1 MNAAAIAPSA
11 PGGVQPDQRTTVIE
25 VRHLVKRFGEA
36 VVHDD
41 LNLDVYR
48 GEVLSIVG
56 GSGSGKTVLLRQIVG
71 LERPTSGT
79 IRVFGEDLKTLGA
92 AALQALRNRWGL
104 QFQRGALFS
113 ALSVIDNIAL
123 PLRELRTLPDDL
135 ICQASLLKLQLV
147 GLSARDAD
155 KMPSDL
161 SGGMIKRVALARALA
176 LEPELV
182 FLDEP
187 TAGLDPMASDDY
199 VALIRELRRE
209 LGLTVVM
216 VTHDLD
222 TLVALSDRVAVLA
235 DHKVLAARPIRELVR
250 IDHPFIREYFLGER
264 GQRAMQALPPAPAA
278 GPASPAHPA
287 SPADA
292 PDPAGPQPGE
302 A

>member
-1 MNAAAIAPSA
+1 MNDRIERDTP
-11 PGGVQPDQRTTVIE
+11 RERIIE
-25 VRHLVKRFGEA
+25 VRNLVKRYGDN
-36 VVHDD
+36 VVHDG

-56 GSGSGKTVLLRQIVG
+56 GSGTGKTVLLRQIVG
-71 LERPTSGT
+71 LDTPTSGT
-79 IRVFGEDLKTLGA
+79 IRVFGENPASLTA
-92 AALQALRNRWGL
+92 AQLQALRNRWGL

-123 PLRELRTLPDDL
+123 PLREMRALPDNL

-216 VTHDLD
+216 ITHDLD
-222 TLVALSDRVAVLA
+222 SLVALSDRVAVLA
-235 DHKVLAARPIRELVR
+235 DRKVLVAAPIPEV
-250 IDHPFIREYFLGER
+250 IQVDHPFIREYFLGDR
-264 GQRAMQALPPAPAA
+264 AQRALQALPALHGPGSTAAPT
-278 GPASPAHPA
+278 
-287 SPADA
+287 
-292 PDPAGPQPGE
+292 GE

>member
-1 MNAAAIAPSA
+1 MTMTHASA
-11 PGGVQPDQRTTVIE
+11 PANVGPDTPREKIIE
-25 VRHLVKRFGEA
+25 VRNLVKRYGDN
-36 VVHDD
+36 VVHDG

-56 GSGSGKTVLLRQIVG
+56 GSGTGKTVLLRQIVG
-71 LERPTSGT
+71 LDKPTSGT
-79 IRVFGEDLKTLGA
+79 IKVFGENPASLTA
-92 AALQALRNRWGL
+92 EQLQALRNRWGL

-123 PLRELRTLPDDL
+123 PLREMRALPDNL

-147 GLSARDAD
+147 GLTAKDAD

-216 VTHDLD
+216 ITHDLD

-235 DHKVLAARPIRELVR
+235 DRKVLAAAPIAEV
-250 IDHPFIREYFLGER
+250 IKVDHPFIREYFLGDR
-264 GQRAMQALPPAPAA
+264 AQRALQALPAPKGPGSPAA
-278 GPASPAHPA
+278 PTGNTG
-287 SPADA
+287 DT
-292 PDPAGPQPGE
+292 
-302 A
+302 

>member
-1 MNAAAIAPSA
+1 MTAPDTA
-11 PGGVQPDQRTTVIE
+11 NERQTIIE
-25 VRHLVKRFGEA
+25 VRNLVKRYGDA
-36 VVHDD
+36 VVHDGV
-41 LNLDVYR
+41 NLDVYR
-48 GEVLSIVG
+48 GEILSIVG

-79 IRVFGEDLKTLGA
+79 IRVFGEELARLRPSQ
-92 AALQALRNRWGL
+92 LQTLRNRWGL

-123 PLRELRTLPDDL
+123 PLRELRALPDNL
-135 ICQASLLKLQLV
+135 ICEAALLKLQQV

-155 KMPSDL
+155 KMPSSL

-182 FLDEP
+182 FMDEP

-199 VALIRELRRE
+199 VTLIRELRHE
-209 LGLTVVM
+209 LDLTVVLI
-216 VTHDLD
+216 THDLD

-235 DHKVLAARPIRELVR
+235 DHKVLAAQPISELVK
-250 IDHPFIREYFLGER
+250 INHPFIREYFLGER
-264 GQRAMQALPPAPAA
+264 AQRALQALPAGQDGQPFSGAP
-278 GPASPAHPA
+278 S
-287 SPADA
+287 
-292 PDPAGPQPGE
+292 GE

>member
-1 MNAAAIAPSA
+1 MSA
-11 PGGVQPDQRTTVIE
+11 PAESEREPAASPAPARRTAVIE
-25 VRHLVKRFGEA
+25 VRELVKRFGKA
-36 VVHDD
+36 VVHDH
-41 LNLDVYR
+41 LNLDVWR

-71 LERPTSGT
+71 LERPTSGC
-79 IRVFGEDLKTLGA
+79 IKVFGEDPAKLRPA
-92 AALQALRNRWGL
+92 QLQALRNRWGL

-123 PLRELRTLPDDL
+123 PLRELRALPDNL
-135 ICQASLLKLQLV
+135 ICRAALLKLQLV

-176 LEPELV
+176 LEPELL

-216 VTHDLD
+216 ITHDLD

-235 DHKVLAARPIRELVR
+235 DHKVIAAAPIPDVVKV
-250 IDHPFIREYFLGER
+250 DHPFIREYFLGER
-264 GQRAMQALPPAPAA
+264 AQRALLALPQAARFPQPAA
-278 GPASPAHPA
+278 L
-287 SPADA
+287 
-292 PDPAGPQPGE
+292 PGE

>member
-1 MNAAAIAPSA
+1 MTARETI
-11 PGGVQPDQRTTVIE
+11 IE
-25 VRHLVKRFGEA
+25 VRNLVKRFGRA
-36 VVHDD
+36 VVHDGLD
-41 LNLDVYR
+41 LDVYR

-56 GSGSGKTVLLRQIVG
+56 GSGTGKTVLLRQIVG
-71 LERPTSGT
+71 LDKPTAGS
-79 IRVFGEDLKTLGA
+79 IRVFGEDVAHLRGSK
-92 AALQALRNRWGL
+92 LQSLRNRWGM

-123 PLRELRTLPDDL
+123 PLRELKGLPDNL
-135 ICQASLLKLQLV
+135 ICEASLLKLQLV

-155 KMPSDL
+155 KRPSDL

-199 VALIRELRRE
+199 VALIHELRRE

-235 DHKVLAARPIRELVR
+235 DRKVLAAQPIPELIKV
-250 IDHPFIREYFLGER
+250 DHPFIREYFLGER
-264 GQRAMQALPPAPAA
+264 GQRALLALPSATADRA
-278 GPASPAHPA
+278 G
-287 SPADA
+287 DM
-292 PDPAGPQPGE
+292 
-302 A
+302 

>member
-1 MNAAAIAPSA
+1 MNHPANPSPARREAI
-11 PGGVQPDQRTTVIE
+11 IE
-25 VRHLVKRFGEA
+25 VRDLVKRYGDN
-36 VVHDD
+36 VVHDH

-56 GSGSGKTVLLRQIVG
+56 GSGTGKTVLLRQIVG

-79 IRVFGEDLKTLGA
+79 IKVFGESPAKLKPA
-92 AALQALRNRWGL
+92 QLQALRNRWGL

-123 PLRELRTLPDDL
+123 PMRELRALPDNL

-147 GLSARDAD
+147 GLSAKDAD
-155 KMPSDL
+155 KMPADL

-216 VTHDLD
+216 ITHDLD

-235 DHKVLAARPIRELVR
+235 DRKVLAAAPIPELVKV
-250 IDHPFIREYFLGER
+250 DHPFIREYFLGDR
-264 GQRAMQALPPAPAA
+264 AQRALQALPAPSR
-278 GPASPAHPA
+278 PE
-287 SPADA
+287 A
-292 PDPAGPQPGE
+292 PRPSSGDT
-302 A
+302 

>member
-1 MNAAAIAPSA
+1 MSDLVERDMPRERI
-11 PGGVQPDQRTTVIE
+11 IE
-25 VRHLVKRFGEA
+25 VRNLVKRYGDN
-36 VVHDD
+36 VVHDG

-56 GSGSGKTVLLRQIVG
+56 GSGTGKTVLLRQIVG
-71 LERPTSGT
+71 LDKPTSGT
-79 IRVFGEDLKTLGA
+79 IKVFGENPASLTPA
-92 AALQALRNRWGL
+92 QLQALRNRWGL

-123 PLRELRTLPDDL
+123 PLREMRALPDNL

-161 SGGMIKRVALARALA
+161 SGGMVKRVALARALA

-216 VTHDLD
+216 ITHDLD

-235 DHKVLAARPIRELVR
+235 DRKVLAAAPIPEV
-250 IDHPFIREYFLGER
+250 IKVDHPFIREYFLGER
-264 GQRAMQALPPAPAA
+264 AQRALQALPAPQGAAGAPA
-278 GPASPAHPA
+278 HT
-287 SPADA
+287 
-292 PDPAGPQPGE
+292 GE

>member
-1 MNAAAIAPSA
+1 MTTATASTTPQAARPASM
-11 PGGVQPDQRTTVIE
+11 PGTAQESGRTTVIE
-25 VRHLVKRFGEA
+25 VRDLVKRFGEA
-36 VVHDD
+36 VVHDH

-71 LERPTSGT
+71 LDRPTSGT
-79 IRVFGEDLKTLGA
+79 IRVFGEDLMQLDA
-92 AALQALRNRWGL
+92 ARLQALRNRWGL

-199 VALIRELRRE
+199 VALICELRRE

-235 DHKVLAARPIRELVR
+235 DRKVLAALPIPELVH

-264 GQRAMQALPPAPAA
+264 GRRAMQALAVA
-278 GPASPAHPA
+278 
-287 SPADA
+287 
-292 PDPAGPQPGE
+292 PAGPQSGE

>member
-1 MNAAAIAPSA
+1 MSSAQSAAQSVAQAKPTA
-11 PGGVQPDQRTTVIE
+11 VIE
-25 VRHLVKRFGEA
+25 VRNLVKRFGKA
-36 VVHDD
+36 VVHDGID
-41 LNLDVYR
+41 LDVYR

-79 IRVFGEDLKTLGA
+79 IRVFGEEPRRLSA
-92 AALQALRNRWGL
+92 AQLQALRNRWGL

-123 PLRELRTLPDDL
+123 PLRELRALPDNL
-135 ICQASLLKLQLV
+135 ICRAALLKLQLV

-176 LEPELV
+176 LEPELL

-216 VTHDLD
+216 ITHDLD
-222 TLVALSDRVAVLA
+222 TLVALSDRIAVLA
-235 DHKVLAARPIRELVR
+235 DHKLVAAAPIAEVVKV
-250 IDHPFIREYFLGER
+250 DHPFIREYFLGER
-264 GQRAMQALPPAPAA
+264 AQRALQALQQPGQSAPSAQSAPPARRDAA
-278 GPASPAHPA
+278 PS
-287 SPADA
+287 
-292 PDPAGPQPGE
+292 GE

>member
-1 MNAAAIAPSA
+1 MNAPTTTSELA
-11 PGGVQPDQRTTVIE
+11 QRAEPIIE
-25 VRHLVKRFGEA
+25 VRNLVKRYGKA
-36 VVHDD
+36 VVHDGV
-41 LNLDVYR
+41 NLDVYR

-56 GSGSGKTVLLRQIVG
+56 GSGSGKTVLVRQIVG
-71 LERPTSGT
+71 LERPTSGSVR
-79 IRVFGEDLKTLGA
+79 IFGEDPTRLKPA
-92 AALQALRNRWGL
+92 QLQALRNRWGL
-104 QFQRGALFS
+104 QFQGGALFS

-123 PLRELRTLPDDL
+123 PLRELRALPDNL
-135 ICQASLLKLQLV
+135 ICQAALLKLQMV

-155 KMPSDL
+155 KMPADL
-161 SGGMIKRVALARALA
+161 SGGMTKRVALARALS

-216 VTHDLD
+216 ITHDLD

-235 DHKVLAARPIRELVR
+235 DHKVLAAAPIEEVVKV
-250 IDHPFIREYFLGER
+250 DHPFIREYFLGER
-264 GQRAMQALPPAPAA
+264 AQRAMQALHQAR
-278 GPASPAHPA
+278 G
-287 SPADA
+287 DA
-292 PDPAGPQPGE
+292 QSGE